1 MANHGYEVGEEL
13 FEGISEK
20 ESGVKYIYKY
30 PDHNGNMTSGM
41 QCPAWENELRDRVIQ
56 IVKGIGQKID
66 ENKDSKIL

>member
-1 MANHGYEVGEEL
+1 MRFGVIDYEGSTNL
-13 FEGISEK
+13 GDYNQSF
-20 ESGVKYIYKY
+20 GVKYIYKY
-30 PDHNGNMTSGM
+30 PDQNGNMTSGM